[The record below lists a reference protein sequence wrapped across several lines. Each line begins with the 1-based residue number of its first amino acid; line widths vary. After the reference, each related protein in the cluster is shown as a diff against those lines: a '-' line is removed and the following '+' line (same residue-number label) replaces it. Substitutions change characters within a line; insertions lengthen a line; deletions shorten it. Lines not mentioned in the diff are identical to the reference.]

1 MSVRVGK
8 TAVARAFPV
17 AAKEALG
24 NAQMRRNVHHATD
37 VIRGK
42 RALRVE
48 EMPDWE
54 QLRETASAIKQHT
67 LAHLDFY
74 LEEFARNCERAGGKV
89 HWARDADEANA
100 IAVKIIRDFAG
111 DAPTEVIKVK
121 TMTSDEV
128 QMNVALEAAGIT
140 PIETDLAD
148 MIVQLGHDEPSHIVV
163 PALHKNRVEIRDIFR
178 REMKLPELTEQPEEL
193 AAAARQ
199 YLRERFLRTKIGIS
213 GANFLV
219 AETGAVC
226 VVESE
231 GNGRM
236 CVTLPEM
243 LITLVG
249 IEKIIP
255 KSQDLEVFLQLLPRS
270 ATGERMNPYN
280 SLWAGVTPGDGPR
293 EFHVILLDNGRTK
306 LLEDELERE
315 TLQCIRCG
323 ACLNAC
329 PVYRETGGLAY
340 GSIYSG
346 PIGAILSPQLQSLE
360 HSRSLP
366 YASTLCGACYEVCPV
381 KIDIP
386 EVLIHLRGRLVR
398 EEQKTL
404 GGKLS
409 IENLAMQAAAKSFM
423 SARRYEAAQR
433 LARIGQKLF
442 ERDGELRSL
451 PGVAGGWTKFRDLR
465 AIPKQ
470 SFREWWKSE
479 GPGHEHDRREEILG
493 RIRSALPGTGGRP
506 GAIVCAHCAGVSQ
519 QRRSLGRGVRRA
531 FSGSSAGLR
540 HGDPARRQRR
550 RDRRSSGAGNAACKR
565 AQPAGCERIRYRMD
579 SCRH

>member
-1 MSVRVGK
+1 MSIRVGK
-8 TAVARAFPV
+8 TAAARAFPV

-24 NAQMRRNVHHATD
+24 NAQLRRNVYHATD
-37 VIRGK
+37 VIRNK

-48 EMPDWE
+48 EMPDWQ
-54 QLRETASAIKQHT
+54 QLRETASEIKQHT

-74 LEEFARNCERAGGKV
+74 LEEFARNCEAAGGKV

-100 IAVKIIRDFAG
+100 IAVKTIREFAG
-111 DAPTEVIKVK
+111 EGAQEVIKVK

-178 REMKLPELTEQPEEL
+178 REMNLPELTEQPEEL
-193 AAAARQ
+193 AAAARR

-249 IEKIIP
+249 IEKVIP
-255 KSQDLEVFLQLLPRS
+255 RSQDLEVFLQLLPRS

-280 SLWAGVTPGDGPR
+280 SLWAGVTAGDGPR
-293 EFHVILLDNGRTK
+293 EFHVILLDNGRTE

-346 PIGAILSPQLQSLE
+346 PIGAILSPQLQSME

-398 EEQKTL
+398 EDQKTL
-404 GGKLS
+404 RGKLS
-409 IENLAMQAAAKSFM
+409 MENLAMQAAAKSFEN
-423 SARRYEAAQR
+423 ARRYEAAQR
-433 LARIGQKLF
+433 LARMGQKLF
-442 ERDGELRSL
+442 ERDGGLRNL
-451 PGVAGGWTKFRDLR
+451 PGLAGGWTKFRDLR

-470 SFREWWKSE
+470 SFRDWWKSE
-479 GPGHEHDRREEILG
+479 G
-493 RIRSALPGTGGRP
+493 
-506 GAIVCAHCAGVSQ
+506 
-519 QRRSLGRGVRRA
+519 RA
-531 FSGSSAGLR
+531 
-540 HGDPARRQRR
+540 
-550 RDRRSSGAGNAACKR
+550 
-565 AQPAGCERIRYRMD
+565 
-579 SCRH
+579 